1 MAPAGEAFEN
11 SVAARIVFAVVEET
25 PLAVAWLMLVI
36 MVIPFKYWNNAYSFA
51 GFLLCFLLAVASG
64 MRKRNF
70 RLDLAFLGPWI
81 VAFGAM
87 ILMAWPCRPTPP
99 CPPAFCSTT

>member
-1 MAPAGEAFEN
+1 M
-11 SVAARIVFAVVEET
+11 
-25 PLAVAWLMLVI
+25 AWLMLVI

-70 RLDLAFLGPWI
+70 RLDLAFWGPGLWPLG
-81 VAFGAM
+81 
-87 ILMAWPCRPTPP
+87 R
-99 CPPAFCSTT
+99 

>member
-1 MAPAGEAFEN
+1 M
-11 SVAARIVFAVVEET
+11 
-25 PLAVAWLMLVI
+25 AVAWLMLVI

-87 ILMAWPCRPTPP
+87 ILVACFLPSSPPSVPTRLLYR
-99 CPPAFCSTT
+99 T